1 MNKATLTIFLVL
13 CLLFLTRGLY
23 IGISQGEWTSLII
36 ALLIIVFGSYRLFQK
51 NQK

>member
-1 MNKATLTIFLVL
+1 MNKATLIVFLVL

-23 IGISQGEWTSLII
+23 IGVSHGEWTSLII
-36 ALLIIVFGSYRLFQK
+36 ALLIIAFGSYRLYKK